1 MGGNHG
7 RLMVFIV
14 LCFFTRSESWNWFS
28 SSSSSSTSGRT
39 HCGSNTVRGSV
50 AEYSAEGLNDERG
63 IKLVEN
69 AKEKMVRSNWC
80 WQNAYKNVFAG
91 CSEILADEEKR
102 SRLAWHLS
110 DCFQRDSGR
119 PHFPHCDAKSPMSSC
134 LKALDDLAH
143 KVYLEFY
150 LETNTICHQ
159 LQAHAFKHETERLIT
174 DLKIS
179 AHYVEDKLD
188 AISDKSE
195 NLLQESKKLHDF
207 VDSFDVRTQQI
218 VETVVNV
225 EDRTKVLMR
234 NSESIFEQGKKI
246 ADSQLQ
252 FAEVQED
259 MKMRFKEGIEILK
272 ESQNNL
278 GEEIGKI
285 RDESIEI
292 QKEIIKVGDTMSQ
305 EMQSLHSKTE
315 NIVHLAAISLDK
327 QQHLIHGQSK
337 ALDNLNSLSE
347 FQSKALHETRLT
359 FQQLAEFGQRHHQEL
374 LLRQEQV
381 QGLHD
386 RLMTNTKSI
395 LSAQESFE
403 SKQASMFAALDK
415 IFSLQNAM
423 FVESRMIKAFIV
435 YFVSILVIYMLTS
448 TKQTYNTRPWLYIGL
463 CVVFLMEISIVRFTN
478 GNIEQQACIIS
489 IIRSV
494 FMIIASAQLLY
505 AIFTYRNY
513 EVLSYHMLQT
523 LNDKLSIM
531 EQRKK
536 LAWVTDEEEDD
547 DLDWSRWIDT
557 DLPEE
562 VNCIEDPDFIF
573 PEEEVGENSITVSS
587 RKYNLRSRRSHY
599 L

>member
-28 SSSSSSTSGRT
+28 SLSSTSGRT

-174 DLKIS
+174 GLKIS
-179 AHYVEDKLD
+179 AHTSYEG
-188 AISDKSE
+188 
-195 NLLQESKKLHDF
+195 
-207 VDSFDVRTQQI
+207 FDEEFR
-218 VETVVNV
+218 EH
-225 EDRTKVLMR
+225 
-234 NSESIFEQGKKI
+234 IFEQGKKI

-292 QKEIIKVGDTMSQ
+292 QKEIIKVGDTVSQ

-347 FQSKALHETRLT
+347 FQSKALTKQRLT

-386 RLMTNTKSI
+386 RLMTNSKSI
-395 LSAQESFE
+395 LAAQESFE

-435 YFVSILVIYMLTS
+435 YFVSIFVIYMLTS

-463 CVVFLMEISIVRFTN
+463 CVVFLMEISIVRFTS

-494 FMIIASAQLLY
+494 FMIIASAQLIY
-505 AIFTYRNY
+505 AIFTYRDY
-513 EVLSYHMLQT
+513 EVLNFHLLRDLVDRVT
-523 LNDKLSIM
+523 IM
-531 EQRKK
+531 EQQKKK
-536 LAWVTDEEEDD
+536 LAWVMDEEEEE
-547 DLDWSRWIDT
+547 DLEWSRWIDT

-599 L
+599 G